1 VEAAEALRRQ
11 LSPAALDALE
21 RVLSE
26 AGFEAH
32 ALARE
37 LLPALSMLC
46 GESAQRFELSLRRY
60 EHEAALALLREMRQQ
75 LGC

>member
-1 VEAAEALRRQ
+1 
-11 LSPAALDALE
+11 
-21 RVLSE
+21 
-26 AGFEAH
+26 
-32 ALARE
+32 
-37 LLPALSMLC
+37 MLC